1 MPTYLIKGDCL
12 LFMNKYSTIEN
23 HPELGAIFIP
33 NDVIEGNGFY
43 ISYNDYDVS
52 IYGSDTTIIEYL

>member
-1 MPTYLIKGDCL
+1 MS
-12 LFMNKYSTIEN
+12 KYSTIEN